1 MRKRLL
7 VIPAVAALAASLLRV
22 RSARQRVEP
31 SGTIDTEAFRA
42 RMERAR
48 EDLLRR

>member
-7 VIPAVAALAASLLRV
+7 VISAVAALAASLLRF
-22 RSARQRVEP
+22 RSARPSAEP
-31 SGTIDTEAFRA
+31 AGTIDTEAFRA